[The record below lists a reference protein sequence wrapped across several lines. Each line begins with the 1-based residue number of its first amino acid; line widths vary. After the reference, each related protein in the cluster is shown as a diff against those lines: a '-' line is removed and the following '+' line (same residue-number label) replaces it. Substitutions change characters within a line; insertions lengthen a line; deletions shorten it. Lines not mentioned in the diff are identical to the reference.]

1 MYRRSSFYQK
11 SSFVLL
17 LMLVRLCV
25 QPPKTKRSK
34 LFETSDSLNA
44 WCFSQD
50 LSRHFRA
57 GMYASGEHLDVRD
70 QVCDLLHVIGV
81 VMMTLSEATGLR
93 VYGLALCCLLLDGGL
108 LVTAAEL
115 HPTS

>member
-1 MYRRSSFYQK
+1 
-11 SSFVLL
+11 
-17 LMLVRLCV
+17 MLVRLSV